1 MSGNMI
7 TLRFKTLGFLFKT
20 EVQNLLDFIS
30 QLNHQ
35 VEVGDAL
42 YAFWWFAIAELFIML
57 FKEQPEGGS

>member
-7 TLRFKTLGFLFKT
+7 TLRFQTLGFLFKT

-42 YAFWWFAIAELFIML
+42 YAF
-57 FKEQPEGGS
+57 